1 MFALPVV
8 FALGLTLALLTLP
21 RLAFAA
27 GEGGAPEDLSGVG
40 ITEHVGDR
48 LPLDAELVDSNGTAV
63 RLKDLFGRGRPV
75 ILTLNYSSCVM
86 FCSLQL
92 NGLIDALKRIDLD
105 APRDFELIT
114 VSIDPSELPV
124 RAAATK
130 ERYLKQLGRPDVA
143 RGWTFLVGKEEQI
156 RAIAAS
162 VGFGYKW
169 IEAEQQ
175 FAHAAGAIL
184 VAPDGRIVRYLHGI
198 QHDPRTLQLGLVE
211 AGEGRVGGVGDRL
224 ALFCLEYDAVTGRY
238 ALAVGNVV
246 GLSAT
251 VMVIGVALLL
261 GALSLRARRHAHQGA
276 GRLV

>member
-1 MFALPVV
+1 MRAALLIAL
-8 FALGLTLALLTLP
+8 ALGSIPRVALAT
-21 RLAFAA
+21 

-48 LPLDAELVDSNGTAV
+48 LPLDLELVDSNGRAV
-63 RLKDLFGRGRPV
+63 RLRDLFGRGRPV
-75 ILTLNYSSCVM
+75 ILTLNYSSCAM

-92 NGLIDALKRIDLD
+92 NGLIDALKRIDLG
-105 APRDFELIT
+105 APGDFELIT
-114 VSIDPSELPV
+114 VSIDPSEPAV

-130 ERYLKQLGRPDVA
+130 ERYLKQLGRPEVA
-143 RGWTFLVGKEEQI
+143 PGWTFLVGKEEQI
-156 RAIAAS
+156 RALAAS

-169 IEAEQQ
+169 IEAEKQ

-198 QHDPRTLQLGLVE
+198 QHDPRNLQLGLVE
-211 AGEGRVGGVGDRL
+211 AGEGRVGGLGDRL
-224 ALFCLEYDAVTGRY
+224 ALFCLEYDAVSGRY

-246 GLSAT
+246 GLSGM

-261 GALSLRARRHAHQGA
+261 GAISLRARRHAQDGA
-276 GRLV
+276 GRLA